1 MWILTG
7 YIIARKEYYKMAE
20 KLKNMAFCHRLLKK
34 ASSLPENAGSFS
46 AGVVMPDFDF
56 MPENILV
63 WRSSGT
69 LRVTAS
75 SIHQRM
81 ILKVVLSGK
90 CTMLIDGL
98 RIVLKAGDMICLFPY
113 QLHSTILECPR
124 EEYSFL
130 AVTFMERNNNYS
142 SFASLKYH
150 VLKPDARDLIF
161 LETIMDHTL
170 SPEKVPREDL
180 IFALLSILL
189 HQRRKIRKTLAVPE
203 GAHRDFFDRVCEY
216 VRTHFTDP
224 ELNLNTL
231 ADQFQVS
238 RESIRRSFL
247 RANAGFSC
255 GKLIEQLRMQLA
267 SELLE
272 HSKEPVEEIAF
283 RCGYNDPFTFSR
295 AFKRVMGHSP
305 ARHRSGS

>member
-1 MWILTG
+1 MNG
-7 YIIARKEYYKMAE
+7 
-20 KLKNMAFCHRLLKK
+20 
-34 ASSLPENAGSFS
+34 G
-46 AGVVMPDFDF
+46 
-56 MPENILV
+56 
-63 WRSSGT
+63 
-69 LRVTAS
+69 
-75 SIHQRM
+75 
-81 ILKVVLSGK
+81 SGK

-98 RIVLKAGDMICLFPY
+98 RIALQAGDMICLFPY

-150 VLKPDARDLIF
+150 VLKPDDRDLRF
-161 LETIMDHTL
+161 LEIIMDHTL
-170 SPEKVPREDL
+170 TPESVPREDTV
-180 IFALLSILL
+180 FALLSILL
-189 HQRRKIRKTLAVPE
+189 NQRRKIRKLLPVPE
-203 GAHRDFFDRVCEY
+203 GINGDFFDRICEY

-224 ELNLNTL
+224 DLNVNTL

-272 HSKEPVEEIAF
+272 HSKESVEEIAS

-295 AFKRVMGHSP
+295 AFKRIMGHSP
-305 ARHRSGS
+305 VRHRNGV